1 MAQSTEGVVVDLSS
15 GMMNAMWA
23 LLYRFVIG
31 IARLA
36 SPLFS
41 KGDSKLARGLEG
53 RRHAHELLVL
63 WGESVRDRS
72 RPTIWVHAP
81 SVGEG
86 LQAQSVVRALRLLRP
101 ELQVVFTFFS
111 PSAEALAQ
119 EFGADVATYLPWDQ
133 KSPISAALDAI
144 HPDLVCFTKTEVW
157 PVLVEEAVHRC
168 IPVSIVATTVTKRS
182 KRNRW
187 LARTL
192 LRPTWA
198 KLTLVSANTDQDS
211 KRIALLGVPG
221 AAIRTTGDPG
231 IDSALDR
238 VAVADAEAS
247 YLAPFHAYSRPTL
260 VAGST
265 WPSDDAVLL
274 PALARARE
282 AVSGLRVVIAPHEP
296 EERGVSD
303 LMARFRR
310 DGWRVATLSEVESTR
325 TARGVDVVVV
335 ERVGP
340 LAQLYSIASV
350 AYVGGGFHQMGL
362 HSVLEPAA
370 STVPVVFGPY
380 HTNARAAG
388 DLVTSGGA
396 IVTKEVD
403 ELTDTLIRWFT
414 SEEDRLGAGEAAFG
428 YIERHQGAADRTAA
442 LLDDLLQ
449 PARP

>member
-1 MAQSTEGVVVDLSS
+1 
-15 GMMNAMWA
+15 MNATWA

-41 KGDSKLARGLEG
+41 TGDSKLARGLVG

-86 LQAQSVVRALRLLRP
+86 LQAQSVVGALQLLRP

-111 PSAEALAQ
+111 PSAESLAH

-133 KSPISAALDAI
+133 KEPISAALEAI
-144 HPDLVCFTKTEVW
+144 RPNLVCFTKTEVW
-157 PVLVEEAVHRC
+157 PVLVEEAGRRGV
-168 IPVSIVATTVTKRS
+168 PVSIVAATVTKRS

-187 LARTL
+187 LARIL
-192 LRPTWA
+192 LRTTWA
-198 KLTLVSANTDQDS
+198 KLSIVAANTEQDA
-211 KRIALLGVPG
+211 KRISFLGVPRS
-221 AAIRTTGDPG
+221 AIRTTGDPG

-238 VAVADAEAS
+238 VAAADAESS
-247 YLAPFHAYSRPTL
+247 YLAPFHADSRPTL

-265 WPSDDAVLL
+265 WPSDESVLL
-274 PALARARE
+274 SALRGVRE
-282 AVSGLRVVIAPHEP
+282 AVPGLRVVIAPHEP

-303 LMARFRR
+303 LMARLRG
-310 DGWRVATLSEVESTR
+310 DGWRVATLAEVESTR
-325 TARGVDVVVV
+325 TVRDLDVVVV

-340 LAQLYSIASV
+340 LAHLYSIASV

-380 HTNARAAG
+380 HENARAAG
-388 DLVTSGGA
+388 DLVAAGGA
-396 IVTKEVD
+396 IATNDVD
-403 ELTDTLIRWFT
+403 ELTGGLIRWFT
-414 SEEDRLGAGEAAFG
+414 SEENRLGAGEAAFG
-428 YIERHQGAADRTAA
+428 YIERHQGAAGRTAA

-449 PARP
+449 PARS